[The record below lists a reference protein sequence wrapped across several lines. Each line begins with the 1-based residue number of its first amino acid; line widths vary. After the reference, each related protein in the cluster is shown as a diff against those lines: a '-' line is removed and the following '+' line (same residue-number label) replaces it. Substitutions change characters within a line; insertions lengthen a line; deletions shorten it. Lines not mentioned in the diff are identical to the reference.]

1 MLRIRA
7 TDLILIVCLALLIHS
22 RAAGQTGD
30 TSRSPGRPPKIGLAL
45 SGGGA
50 RGLAHIGVLKWFEE
64 HRIPVDYL
72 AGTSIGGLI
81 GGMYAMG
88 MTSSEISDFIHSV
101 DWTRVLA
108 SGPSYE
114 EMSFRRKEDR
124 RDYQVAFQ
132 LGAKH
137 GIQLATGLSSAYY
150 VGLVIDRLT
159 LPYSTLSS
167 FDDLPIPYR
176 CAATDFLAAQ
186 SLTLKDGSLASAMR
200 ATMSIPGVFPPVER
214 DGKVLVDG
222 GLLNNVPTGL
232 VQEMNADVVIA
243 VDIGTPLGDAKAVET
258 LGGIVR
264 QTSIV
269 MSMDSDRRNLLL
281 ANVIIAPDLGAHTI
295 LDFSAVD
302 ELIRLGYQGAEAKSA
317 VLQKYALDEASWHR
331 HLAARMAKK
340 ISRIPVPSAIRIT
353 GIAEGAQAPMRR
365 LLEPFIG
372 RELDTER
379 LEATLTQIIGQ
390 GRYESLDY
398 QFVRSGNEPSA
409 DVLLISAKEKS
420 YAPPTLD
427 FGLQLE
433 GSDIDA
439 VHFNIGTRIT
449 LYDIGKYGSEWRNDI
464 RFGHKAL
471 LASEYL
477 RPIGWSGLFMASQ
490 GYFARSIENP
500 FSAAGDQA
508 GDYQTN
514 RIGFRAD
521 LGYLTR
527 RTEFRTGY
535 EIGRYTADVHSG
547 QPPVESVS
555 GAVSLA
561 RLRWAFDGT
570 DSATIPSRG
579 LRFSAEGR
587 WFLDAPLAASG
598 FPQAEIKALLLQ
610 PVSRRGSMVVS
621 AEFGT
626 TFSKDA
632 PPEMMFTL
640 GGPFRLGAYDSQEF
654 RGNHYFLASL
664 GYRHRVG
671 NLSPLLGGGIYGV
684 AWADA
689 GGAFM
694 DFNSPSIQYQGSA
707 GLMMDTQLGRLA
719 LIGAVGKGG
728 VGKFYISFGPSF

>member
-1 MLRIRA
+1 MIQMRA
-7 TDLILIVCLALLIHS
+7 MDLILIFCLPLLIHS
-22 RAAGQTGD
+22 RAAGQAGD
-30 TSRSPGRPPKIGLAL
+30 PSGSPGRPLKVGVAL

-88 MTSSEISDFIHSV
+88 MTPSEISDFIHSI
-101 DWTRVLA
+101 DWTRALA
-108 SGPSYE
+108 GGPSYE

-132 LGAKH
+132 MGVKH
-137 GIQLATGLSSAYY
+137 GIRLATGLSSAHY
-150 VGLVIDRLT
+150 VSLVIDRLT
-159 LPYSTLSS
+159 LPYSALSS

-222 GLLNNVPTGL
+222 GLLNNVPTDL
-232 VQEMNADVVIA
+232 VREMNADAVIA
-243 VDIGTPLGDAKAVET
+243 VDIGTPLGDLKSIET
-258 LGGIVR
+258 LGGILR
-264 QTSIV
+264 QASIV
-269 MSMDSDRRNLLL
+269 MAMDSDRRNLSL
-281 ANVIIAPDLGAHTI
+281 ANVIIAPDLGAHSI
-295 LDFSAVD
+295 MDFSAAD

-317 VLQKYALDEASWHR
+317 SLQKYALDEASWHR
-331 HLAARMAKK
+331 HMAARQAKK
-340 ISRIPVPSAIRIT
+340 ISRIAIPEAIRIT
-353 GIAEGAQAPMRR
+353 GVAESAQAPMHR
-365 LLEPFIG
+365 LLERFIG
-372 RELDTER
+372 KELDTKQ
-379 LEATLTQIIGQ
+379 LEATLTQLVGQ

-398 QFVRSGNEPSA
+398 QLVRSGNKPAA
-409 DVLLISAKEKS
+409 DILLISAKEKP

-449 LYDIGKYGSEWRNDI
+449 VYDIGKYGSEWRNDL

-471 LASEYL
+471 MASEYF
-477 RPIGWSGLFMASQ
+477 RPIGWRGLFAASQ
-490 GYFARSIENP
+490 GYFARSIENL
-500 FSAAGDQA
+500 FSAAGDPA

-514 RIGFRAD
+514 RIGLRAD
-521 LGYLTR
+521 LGYMTR
-527 RTEFRTGY
+527 RAEFRAGY
-535 EIGRYTADVHSG
+535 EIGRFTADVHSG
-547 QPPVESVS
+547 QPMDTSVS
-555 GAVSLA
+555 GAVRLA

-587 WFLDAPLAASG
+587 WVSDAPLATSG
-598 FPQAEIKALLLQ
+598 FPQAEIKALLAQ
-610 PVSRRGSMVVS
+610 PTSSRGSILMS
-621 AEFGT
+621 AQFGT
-626 TFSKDA
+626 TFGKDA

-654 RGNHYFLASL
+654 RGSHYFLGSL

-671 NLSPLLGGGIYGV
+671 ALPPLLGARMYGL
-684 AWADA
+684 AWLDA
-689 GGAFM
+689 GGAYM
-694 DFNSPSIQYQGSA
+694 DFHAPAVQYQGSA

-719 LIGAVGKGG
+719 FIGAVGKGG
-728 VGKFYISFGPSF
+728 AGKFYITFGPSF